1 MLAYIGFGCRVMLAV
16 VFLAAAV
23 SKVRNRRD
31 RAAFRTSL
39 GAFGVK
45 ARFRPAVAAAVI
57 AGELATAALLA
68 ADATALAGL
77 ALGSALLIAFA
88 VTIGA
93 VLRRGSSV
101 SCRCFGAST
110 QPLGRRHLV
119 RNALLLLVA
128 AAGVT
133 GTAPAAGWDPGALL
147 VAGFM
152 AVIVAALVISYDDL
166 VSAVLPR

>member
-1 MLAYIGFGCRVMLAV
+1 VLLAV

-23 SKVRNRRD
+23 SKVRSRRD

-68 ADATALAGL
+68 ADVTALAGL
-77 ALGSALLIAFA
+77 ALGAALLIAFTVA
-88 VTIGA
+88 IGS
-93 VLRRGSSV
+93 VLRRGAPV
-101 SCRCFGAST
+101 SCRCFGSST
-110 QPLGRRHLV
+110 QPLGRRHLM

-133 GTAPAAGWDPGALL
+133 GTAPAVGWNPGALL